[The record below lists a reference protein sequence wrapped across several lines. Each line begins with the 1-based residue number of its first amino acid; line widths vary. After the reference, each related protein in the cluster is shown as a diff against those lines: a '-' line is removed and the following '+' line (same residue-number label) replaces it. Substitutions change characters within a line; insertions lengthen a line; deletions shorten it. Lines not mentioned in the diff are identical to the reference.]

1 MYNVQ
6 NIWKEASR
14 CLNFDILL
22 KHIVVGFYLD
32 KSETTMMYNSFV
44 SFIVYRIYKSKMY
57 CRNKQ
62 NHKTCNFIKD
72 YVTIMQNEKL
82 FETFVSNLSLVS
94 IIQTYRL

>member
-6 NIWKEASR
+6 NIWKEASS

-32 KSETTMMYNSFV
+32 KSETTMMYSSFV

-62 NHKTCNFIKD
+62 NHETCNFIKD
-72 YVTIMQNEKL
+72 YVTIMQNKRK
-82 FETFVSNLSLVS
+82 
-94 IIQTYRL
+94 II